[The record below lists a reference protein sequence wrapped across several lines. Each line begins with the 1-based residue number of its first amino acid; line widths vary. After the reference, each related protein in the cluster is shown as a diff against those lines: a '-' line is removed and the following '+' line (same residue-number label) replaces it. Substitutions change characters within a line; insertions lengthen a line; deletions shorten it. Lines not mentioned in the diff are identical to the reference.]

1 MKNFNVSFD
10 VALNDIPYINI
21 LMYSR
26 TLPDYDYDS
35 KDKGGG
41 GNKGSGR
48 NLLELE
54 DENFLNL

>member
-1 MKNFNVSFD
+1 
-10 VALNDIPYINI
+10 
-21 LMYSR
+21 MYSR